1 MSGFSF
7 KNLCLK
13 GRRQADDL
21 MEKST
26 FSLFCNLI
34 AAACGRLIRNRER
47 SLTLTLCLAATLFP
61 LLTALAVS
69 EGLRYQAEISLL
81 HGADLYLN
89 RDYYGGS
96 GPIAETDLLL
106 LKQSA
111 LSDHLQ
117 VQGRILGRTYFVNR
131 LVAVVGLD
139 QKPRFPAPLLTAG
152 RLFQQPGEVVI
163 GQSLAQ
169 RFNLQVGVKFA
180 LAANP
185 EKLFTLVGLLTP
197 LGLWDSD
204 LMVMALS
211 DAQAFFGMKGRLS
224 EIQIRT
230 SDSVSRESGETLLV
244 EKVRSE
250 LPGSLPLRSVTRT
263 EAGQYLSQGFGFRG
277 GIYLVFYI
285 LAWVLAIPALL
296 VSSGLGTPA
305 TAREIGLMRALGW
318 TRKQIL
324 ALTAL
329 EYLLLSLSAT
339 ALATLASMAWMKGT
353 NGFLLT
359 QFLIAEVALVP
370 GFDVP
375 TRYLPFWS
383 LTGLCLALLT
393 TLGGS
398 LFYTWHCSRKTPY
411 ESMP

>member
-1 MSGFSF
+1 
-7 KNLCLK
+7 
-13 GRRQADDL
+13 

-26 FSLFCNLI
+26 FSLFCNLM

-47 SLTLTLCLAATLFP
+47 SLTLTLCLAVILFP

-96 GPIAETDLLL
+96 GPIAETDLRL

-111 LSDHLQ
+111 LGDRLQ
-117 VQGRILGRTYFVNR
+117 VQGRVLGRTYFVNR

-139 QKPRFPAPLLTAG
+139 RPPDGLSPLLQAG
-152 RLFQQPGEVVI
+152 RIFKNPGEVVI
-163 GQSLAQ
+163 GRRLAQ
-169 RFNLQVGVKFA
+169 RFNLQPGVKFA
-180 LAANP
+180 LTANP
-185 EKLFTLVGLLTP
+185 GKLFTLVGLLTP
-197 LGLWDSD
+197 LAIWDSD
-204 LMVMALS
+204 LMVMSLS

-230 SDSVSRESGETLLV
+230 SDSVSRGSGENLLV

-250 LPGSLPLRSVTRT
+250 LPGSLPLRSTTRT
-263 EAGQYLSQGFGFRG
+263 EAGQLLNKGFGFQG

-285 LAWVLAIPALL
+285 LAAVLAVPALL

-329 EYLLLSLSAT
+329 EYILLSLSAT
-339 ALATLASMAWMKGT
+339 ALATLVSMAWMKGT
-353 NGFLLT
+353 NGFLLA
-359 QFLIAEVALVP
+359 QFLIAEVELVP

-383 LTGLCLALLT
+383 LTGLCLAFVT